1 MKNGVQFKCEPV
13 HFGEAGCA
21 KIPRHIIRIAAPDL
35 ICGQDE
41 VDAFD
46 EVEQQRWP
54 LVRLTE
60 YP

>member
-1 MKNGVQFKCEPV
+1 MKKGVQFKGEAV

-21 KIPRHIIRIAAPDL
+21 NIARHITRIAAPDL
-35 ICGQDE
+35 ICGQNE
-41 VDAFD
+41 IDAFD

-60 YP
+60 NP